1 MKLATFNV
9 NSIRA
14 RLPNFLD
21 WIAEAQPDV
30 ALLQE
35 TKCVDE
41 NFPGLEIEEC
51 GYNLALSGQ
60 KTYNGVAILSK
71 RPLEDV
77 VRTLPGDAE
86 DAEARYIEAVTG
98 GVRVASIYVPQG
110 TDVDSD
116 RFAYKL
122 AFYERLYAHFRELLT
137 IEEPFVMGGDYNVAS
152 TPADVHDPAR
162 LDGSLCYHPE
172 ERRRFRML
180 CWLGLT
186 EAFRALNPEPGAY
199 SYWDYRASAWEKD
212 RGWRIDHLLLSPQA
226 ADRLLA
232 SGIDRRPRGKDKASD
247 HTPVWCE
254 LSEAA

>member
-1 MKLATFNV
+1 MKIATFNV

-21 WIAEAQPDV
+21 WLDEARPDV

-35 TKCVDE
+35 TKTLDE
-41 NFPGLEIEEC
+41 AFPALEIEER

-60 KTYNGVAILSK
+60 KTYNGVALLSK
-71 RPLEDV
+71 RPIEDV
-77 VRTLPGDAE
+77 LRTLPGD
-86 DAEARYIEAVTG
+86 DADTQARYIEAVTD

-110 TDVDSD
+110 TELDSE

-122 AFYERLYAHFRELLT
+122 AFYERLYAHFRDLLEH
-137 IEEPFVMGGDYNVAS
+137 EEAFVMGGDYNVAP

-162 LDGSLCYHPE
+162 LEGSLCFHPE

-186 EAFRALNPEPGAY
+186 EATRALNPEPGLY
-199 SYWDYRASAWEKD
+199 SYWDYRAGAWEKD

-226 ADRLLA
+226 ADRLSA
-232 SGIDRRPRGKDKASD
+232 SGIDRGPRGKAKASD

-254 LSEAA
+254 LSD